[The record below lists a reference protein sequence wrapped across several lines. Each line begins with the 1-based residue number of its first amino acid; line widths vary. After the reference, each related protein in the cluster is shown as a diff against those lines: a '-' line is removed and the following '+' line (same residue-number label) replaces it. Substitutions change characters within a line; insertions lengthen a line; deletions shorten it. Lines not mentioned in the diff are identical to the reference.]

1 MSPILGLLKDRPYLR
16 EMAAIHERGRCRRRE
31 EARGMYQRFNGVLI
45 IVVAVPNKVWD
56 ACRARDEPGAVALA
70 GLVSS

>member
-16 EMAAIHERGRCRRRE
+16 GMAAIHERGRCRRRE
-31 EARGMYQRFNGVLI
+31 EARGIQRFNGVLI
-45 IVVAVPNKVWD
+45 IAVAVPNKVWD